1 MGLSPRHGTNRESNK
16 AYTGGINMGT
26 FAFKM
31 PDIGE
36 GVVEGEVVEWMV
48 AVGDVVKEDDPIL
61 SVMTDKATVE
71 IPSPVDGKVTKVI
84 GEAGDILP
92 VGVVCIEF
100 EVDGAGNASASE
112 EAPTKKEAEPA
123 KEEPKATP
131 APTPAPKAAA
141 ETPPAPTPAP
151 AMAPVPRA
159 PGTKALASPA
169 VRQRAREA
177 NISLD
182 HVSGSGPAGR
192 ISHADLDTHIA
203 GGASGASRSAPVG
216 GRARV
221 QLNGT
226 EAMKVIGLRRKIA
239 DSMIASYSTI
249 PHFSYFEEVDVTALE
264 ELRQHLNAT
273 RPEGA
278 PKLTYLPFI
287 MQALV
292 RALAE
297 RPECNALYDDEANIV
312 TRHEAINLG
321 IATQTD
327 RGLFVPVVKHVE
339 AMDIWQSATEMGRVT
354 SATRDGKAGVEDLS
368 GSTFTITSLG
378 RLGGLGATPI
388 INKPEVGILGVHNA
402 KDRAV
407 VRNGAVVIRRMMNLS
422 SSWDHRVVD
431 GHDGATLVQLVKTYL
446 ENPAT
451 IFM

>member
-1 MGLSPRHGTNRESNK
+1 
-16 AYTGGINMGT
+16 MGT

-48 AVGDVVKEDDPIL
+48 AVGDSVKEDDPIL

-100 EVDGAGNASASE
+100 EVDGDGNASSTDAAPE
-112 EAPTKKEAEPA
+112 PEAAPA
-123 KEEPKATP
+123 PEPKAEPKP
-131 APTPAPKAAA
+131 APTPEPAA
-141 ETPPAPTPAP
+141 APTPAP
-151 AMAPVPRA
+151 APSPSPAAAVARA

-169 VRQRAREA
+169 VRQRARQA
-177 NISLD
+177 NIDLNF
-182 HVSGSGPAGR
+182 VAGSGPAGR
-192 ISHADLDTHIA
+192 ISHADLDAHIA
-203 GGASGASRSAPVG
+203 GGASGASSTRPMGAS
-216 GRARV
+216 ARV
-221 QLNGT
+221 EKNGT
-226 EAMKVIGLRRKIA
+226 EDIKVIGLRRKIA
-239 DSMIASYSTI
+239 EGMISSYTTI

-292 RALAE
+292 KALEE
-297 RPECNALYDDEANIV
+297 RPECNALYDDDSNVV

-339 AMDIWQSATEMGRVT
+339 AMDIWQSATEMTRVT
-354 SATRDGKAGVEDLS
+354 SATRDGKATADDLS

-407 VRNGAVVIRRMMNLS
+407 VKDGNIVIRRIMNLS

-431 GHDGATLVQLVKTYL
+431 GHDGASLVQLVKSYL
-446 ENPAT
+446 EHPAT

>member
-1 MGLSPRHGTNRESNK
+1 
-16 AYTGGINMGT
+16 MGT

-48 AVGDVVKEDDPIL
+48 AVGDTVKEDDPIL

-71 IPSPVDGKVTKVI
+71 IPSPVDGTVTKVV

-100 EVDGAGNASASE
+100 EVEGAGNASASE
-112 EAPTKKEAEPA
+112 EATAKKVAPEP
-123 KEEPKATP
+123 KEEPAP
-131 APTPAPKAAA
+131 APAA
-141 ETPPAPTPAP
+141 APTPAP
-151 AMAPVPRA
+151 APAPAPAAPAAAPVARA

-182 HVSGSGPAGR
+182 HVAGSGPAGR
-192 ISHADLDTHIA
+192 ISHADLDAHIA
-203 GGASGASRSAPVG
+203 GGATGASRARPMG
-216 GRARV
+216 GRARTE
-221 QLNGT
+221 LNGT

-292 RALAE
+292 KALAE
-297 RPECNALYDDEANIV
+297 RPECNALYDDEANVV

-354 SATRDGKAGVEDLS
+354 GATREGKAGVDDLT

-402 KDRAV
+402 TDRAV
-407 VRNGAVVIRRMMNLS
+407 VRNGSVVIRRMMNLS

-431 GHDGATLVQLVKTYL
+431 GHDGASLVQLVKTYL

>member
-1 MGLSPRHGTNRESNK
+1 
-16 AYTGGINMGT
+16 MGT

-48 AVGDVVKEDDPIL
+48 AVGDTVKEDDPIL

-71 IPSPVDGKVTKVI
+71 IPSPVDGTVTKVV

-112 EAPTKKEAEPA
+112 EAPAKKAAPEP
-123 KEEPKATP
+123 KEE
-131 APTPAPKAAA
+131 
-141 ETPPAPTPAP
+141 PTPAP
-151 AMAPVPRA
+151 AEPAPAPVPAPAPAAAPAAAPVARA

-182 HVSGSGPAGR
+182 HVAGSGPGGR
-192 ISHADLDTHIA
+192 ISHADLDAHIA
-203 GGASGASRSAPVG
+203 GGASGASRARPMG
-216 GRARV
+216 GRARTE
-221 QLNGT
+221 LNGT

-292 RALAE
+292 KALAE
-297 RPECNALYDDEANIV
+297 RPECNALYDDEANVV

-354 SATRDGKAGVEDLS
+354 GATREGKAGVDDLT

-402 KDRAV
+402 TDRAV
-407 VRNGAVVIRRMMNLS
+407 VRNGSVVIRRMMNLS

-431 GHDGATLVQLVKTYL
+431 GHDGASLVQLVKTYL

>member
-1 MGLSPRHGTNRESNK
+1 M
-16 AYTGGINMGT
+16 NMGT

-48 AVGDVVKEDDPIL
+48 AVGDTVKEDDPIL

-71 IPSPVDGKVTKVI
+71 IPSPVDGTVTKVV

-100 EVDGAGNASASE
+100 EVDGAGNASASDDAPAAK
-112 EAPTKKEAEPA
+112 EAPAPAA
-123 KEEPKATP
+123 KESKPEPTPEVAP

-141 ETPPAPTPAP
+141 TPAP
-151 AMAPVPRA
+151 AAAPVARA

-182 HVSGSGPAGR
+182 HVAGSGPAGR
-192 ISHADLDTHIA
+192 ISHADLDAHIA
-203 GGASGASRSAPVG
+203 GGASGASRAAPMG
-216 GRARV
+216 GRARTE
-221 QLNGT
+221 LNGT

-239 DSMIASYSTI
+239 DSMIASYSSI
-249 PHFSYFEEVDVTALE
+249 PHFSYFEEVDVTSLE

-292 RALAE
+292 KALAQ
-297 RPECNALYDDEANIV
+297 RPECNALYDDEANVV

-354 SATRDGKAGVEDLS
+354 GATRDGKAGVEDLT

-407 VRNGAVVIRRMMNLS
+407 VRDGAVVIRRMMNLS
-422 SSWDHRVVD
+422 SSCDHRVVD
-431 GHDGATLVQLVKTYL
+431 GHDGASLVQLVKTYL

>member
-1 MGLSPRHGTNRESNK
+1 M
-16 AYTGGINMGT
+16 NMGT

-48 AVGDVVKEDDPIL
+48 AVGDTVKEDDPIL

-71 IPSPVDGKVTKVI
+71 IPSPVDGTVTKVV

-100 EVDGAGNASASE
+100 EVDGAGNASASDDAPAAK
-112 EAPTKKEAEPA
+112 EAPAPAA
-123 KEEPKATP
+123 KESKPEPTPEVAP

-141 ETPPAPTPAP
+141 TPAP
-151 AMAPVPRA
+151 AAAPVARA

-182 HVSGSGPAGR
+182 HVAGSGPAGR
-192 ISHADLDTHIA
+192 ISHADLDAHIA
-203 GGASGASRSAPVG
+203 GGASGASRAAPMG
-216 GRARV
+216 GRSRTE
-221 QLNGT
+221 LNGT
-226 EAMKVIGLRRKIA
+226 ESMKVIGLRRKIA
-239 DSMIASYSTI
+239 DSMIASYSSI

-292 RALAE
+292 KALAQ
-297 RPECNALYDDEANIV
+297 RPECNALYDDEANVV

-354 SATRDGKAGVEDLS
+354 GATRDGKAGVEDLT

-407 VRNGAVVIRRMMNLS
+407 VRDGAVVIRRMMNLS